1 MGDDLGL
8 PERNCARTPM
18 QWSTEPE
25 GGFTKSEKPI
35 SPVIKDGPYGFQH
48 VNVAEQ
54 RRDPNSLLNWTERM
68 IRMRK
73 EAPEIGWGDFSV
85 IDTGNDGVLAL
96 RYDWR
101 GNSVLILHN
110 LHARPTEVSFDPDIG
125 EDGRLLI
132 DIADGASSKADENGF
147 HTVVLDAYGYRWYR
161 VGGLDYLLRRTEI

>member
-1 MGDDLGL
+1 
-8 PERNCARTPM
+8 
-18 QWSTEPE
+18 
-25 GGFTKSEKPI
+25 
-35 SPVIKDGPYGFQH
+35 
-48 VNVAEQ
+48 
-54 RRDPNSLLNWTERM
+54 LLNWTERM